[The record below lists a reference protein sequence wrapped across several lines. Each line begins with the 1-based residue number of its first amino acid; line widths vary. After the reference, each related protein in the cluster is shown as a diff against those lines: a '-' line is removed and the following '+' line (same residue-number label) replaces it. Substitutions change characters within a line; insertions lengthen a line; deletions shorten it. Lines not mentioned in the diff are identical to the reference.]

1 MIKNKLAYNSLKLI
15 DLINRD
21 KRTNIQIGEAVKQ
34 HANMVGKIARG
45 DSFPS
50 VDSLAKYAELYGK
63 DINYFYNNDNN
74 SENLVVS
81 SPVEIY
87 EPPTE
92 LAQCYKIMFEQQK
105 EITDITREL
114 ERLKNG
120 IAPGNGA
127 KAG

>member
-1 MIKNKLAYNSLKLI
+1 MVKNKLAYNSLKLI

-63 DINYFYNNDNN
+63 DINYFYNNESN
-74 SENLVVS
+74 SETLVVS
-81 SPVEIY
+81 SPPETY
-87 EPPTE
+87 GLPTDLE
-92 LAQCYKIMFEQQK
+92 GCYKIMFGQQK
-105 EITDITREL
+105 EITELTREV
-114 ERLKNG
+114 ERLKNAN
-120 IAPGNGA
+120 APGNGA
-127 KAG
+127 KVG